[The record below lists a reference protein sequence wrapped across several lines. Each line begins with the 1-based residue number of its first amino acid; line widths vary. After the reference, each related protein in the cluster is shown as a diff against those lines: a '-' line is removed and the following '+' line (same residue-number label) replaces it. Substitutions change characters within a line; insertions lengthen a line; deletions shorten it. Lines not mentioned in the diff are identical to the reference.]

1 MTRLCSSIAK
11 TRAVPDALEYNEF
24 LSDKQVAVVFNKWNE
39 IKLLTNREKEILSLV
54 LQGEKRKSIAEKL
67 FISDNSVR
75 NHINSVFK
83 KLNVKDRK
91 DLCES
96 ARKII

>member
-1 MTRLCSSIAK
+1 MNMKMKIR
-11 TRAVPDALEYNEF
+11 
-24 LSDKQVAVVFNKWNE
+24 KQFNKWNE